1 MTLKSSEAPDL
12 VDVAIVGLGPVGA
25 TVANL
30 LGQSGISTL
39 VLEREAAAYHLP
51 RAVHFDDEVMRI
63 FQAIGC
69 ADALLP
75 HVRLSPGMKFLD
87 PDGRVIL
94 DWSRPATLTM
104 HGWNQSYRFH
114 QPELERALVD
124 ALSRWPNVRV
134 RRRCEVFAL
143 DSDED
148 GVAVRFEDLSTGT
161 LIRTTARYVVG
172 CDGARSLVRRFIGSG
187 LDDLGFHERWLVTDL
202 LLKRPRPDLGD
213 FSLQHCHPERSAT
226 YVRGTGERRR
236 WEIALKPH
244 ERTEDMTKPERVWEL
259 LSPWIAPEDA
269 DLERS
274 AVYTFHSVIAE
285 QWRSGRLLI
294 SGDAA
299 HQTPP
304 FLGQGMCA
312 GIRDAAN
319 LGWKLARVLRGGA
332 DDALLDTYQQERA
345 PHVREFIE
353 LAVTLGGIINT
364 QAMDADV
371 PGASRDNDEVR
382 RLRVQKPLLGRGFH
396 AGKSSL
402 IGQMTPQPFLPDGR
416 RLDDRIGDRFGLLM
430 TASAAA
436 SLSGEARTQF
446 AASGIELIDDH
457 CPQLQA
463 WLDACGCLAVLVRPD
478 RYVFG
483 AATSHDELRALLTA
497 LAEQGGKRSG

>member
-1 MTLKSSEAPDL
+1 MTLNSSEASDL

-51 RAVHFDDEVMRI
+51 RAVHFDDEIMRI

-75 HVRLSPGMKFLD
+75 HVRLSPGMKFID
-87 PDGRVIL
+87 PKGHVIL
-94 DWSRPATLTM
+94 DWSRPATITM

-114 QPELERALVD
+114 QPDLEGVLVD
-124 ALSRWPNVRV
+124 ALGRWPNVRV

-143 DSDED
+143 DSDGD
-148 GVAVRFEDLSTGT
+148 GVAVRFEDLSTGK
-161 LIRTTARYVVG
+161 LMRTTARYVVG

-187 LDDLGFHERWLVTDL
+187 LDDLGFHERWLVADL

-213 FSLQHCHPERSAT
+213 FSLQHCNPERSAT

-236 WEIALKPH
+236 WEIALKQS
-244 ERTEDMTKPERVWEL
+244 ERTEEMTRPERVWEL
-259 LSPWIAPEDA
+259 LSPWITPDDA
-269 DLERS
+269 DLERC
-274 AVYTFHSVIAE
+274 AVYTFHSVVAE

-294 SGDAA
+294 AGDAA

-312 GIRDAAN
+312 GIRDASN
-319 LGWKLARVLRGGA
+319 LGWKLARVLRGNA

-364 QAMDADV
+364 RAMDAEV
-371 PGASRDNDEVR
+371 PGASRDSDEVR

-396 AGKSSL
+396 AGSSSL
-402 IGQMTPQPFLPDGR
+402 IGQMMPQPVLPNGQ
-416 RLDDRIGDRFGLLM
+416 RLDDHIGERFGLLM
-430 TASAAA
+430 TPRAATT
-436 SLSGEARTQF
+436 LSGDERTQL
-446 AASGIELIDDH
+446 AADGIELVEDP
-457 CPQLQA
+457 CPELQA
-463 WLDACGCLAVLVRPD
+463 WLDDCGCLAVLARPD

-497 LAEQGGKRSG
+497 LAAP